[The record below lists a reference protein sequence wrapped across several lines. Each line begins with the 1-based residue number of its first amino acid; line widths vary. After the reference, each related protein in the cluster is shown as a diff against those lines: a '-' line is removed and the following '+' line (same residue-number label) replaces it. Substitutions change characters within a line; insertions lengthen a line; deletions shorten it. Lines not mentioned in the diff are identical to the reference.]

1 MDVFTLILAG
11 GESKGLSVLV
21 EERPTAAM
29 PFAGKYR
36 IIDFTL
42 SNCTNSRL
50 SDVAV
55 LTQYRPHSLNE
66 HVSSGR
72 PWDLDRTR
80 GGIHLWQPYRGR
92 NDQGW
97 QRGTADALYQNRNFI
112 ADAGAENLLVLAG
125 DHVYKQDYRPLLRQ
139 HIASGADLTISV
151 RDVPRD
157 ETNRFGIV
165 ALDEQDRVTDMWE
178 KSDEDHGTL
187 ASMGVYV
194 FRTAYLLETLERD
207 AEASGSTHDFGRDII
222 PSMVREKNVYAY
234 RFNDY
239 WVDVGTLSAYWHTNL
254 DLLGET
260 PRLDLYDKQWTI
272 YTRSEE
278 RPPVK
283 QGPSARVEQSL
294 LSNGCIINGTVINSV
309 LSPGVIVEAGAEVR
323 DSIIMTDTVIEAG
336 AKLDRCIVD
345 KRVVVGRDAQIGVG
359 DIPSDSAHGGLTI
372 IGKAATIP
380 AGISIGRDCRIETEA
395 RAEDFAGNSIASGTT
410 VEATEPAWV

>member
-42 SNCTNSRL
+42 SNCANSRL

-112 ADAGAENLLVLAG
+112 AETGAENLLVLAG

-139 HIASGADLTISV
+139 HIASGANLTMSV

-194 FRTAYLLETLERD
+194 FRTDYLLETLERD
-207 AEASGSTHDFGRDII
+207 AEA
-222 PSMVREKNVYAY
+222 
-234 RFNDY
+234 
-239 WVDVGTLSAYWHTNL
+239 L
-254 DLLGET
+254 
-260 PRLDLYDKQWTI
+260 RLDPRFRTRHHSVDGARKQ
-272 YTRSEE
+272 RSRLSFQRITGSMSARC
-278 RPPVK
+278 RPTGAPTSICSAIRRASISTTSN
-283 QGPSARVEQSL
+283 GPSTRAARNARP
-294 LSNGCIINGTVINSV
+294 LSRVRAPASSKACYRTAASSTAR
-309 LSPGVIVEAGAEVR
+309 LSI
-323 DSIIMTDTVIEAG
+323 
-336 AKLDRCIVD
+336 RC
-345 KRVVVGRDAQIGVG
+345 
-359 DIPSDSAHGGLTI
+359 
-372 IGKAATIP
+372 
-380 AGISIGRDCRIETEA
+380 CRP
-395 RAEDFAGNSIASGTT
+395 
-410 VEATEPAWV
+410 V